1 MSKYPATVFV
11 VIPVMA
17 AGVMGFILCSGDFL
31 HHANIF
37 FPF

>member
-11 VIPVMA
+11 VLPVMA
-17 AGVMGFILCSGDFL
+17 AGVMTYVLCCSDFL

-37 FPF
+37 LPI